1 MAEFKE
7 LLTKTNYYQ
16 VSKAPET
23 FVFSNGIRVIHQ
35 EVSNEVAHL
44 GVFIN
49 AGSRDE
55 LSHEFG
61 LAHFIEHAI
70 FKGTQKR
77 KAYHILSRM
86 EDVGGELNAYTS
98 KEETCIY
105 SSFLNIHYKRA
116 TELLADITFHSVF
129 PEKELAKEKTV
140 IIDEINSYKDSPSEE
155 IFDRFEDQIFEG
167 HPLGHD
173 ILGTPKHLKS
183 FSNKSVSDFIQ
194 RNWNTDQMV
203 ISSVGKISL
212 KKLIQILQPVFGDI
226 PANLRIFER
235 PQPQD
240 LLTKHIEQ
248 KKKVHQSH
256 LIVGCKAYSVHNK
269 KRTPLILLN
278 NLLGGPG
285 MSSRLNL
292 NIREK
297 YGWTYHIE
305 SSYSMFSDSGIWSVY
320 LGTETSYVEK
330 CRDLVH
336 KELQKLKNSSL
347 GVFQLQKA
355 KNQLIGQLAISQ
367 ENNISLM
374 LSHAKTFAIFNKID
388 SFKDICKKIDEVQP
402 STLQDVA
409 NELFTTENLSSLLYS
424 GK

>member
-1 MAEFKE
+1 MSETHK
-7 LLTKTNYYQ
+7 
-16 VSKAPET
+16 SPET
-23 FVFSNGIRVIHQ
+23 FVFPNGIRLIHL

-44 GVFIN
+44 GVYIN

-55 LSHEFG
+55 LNHEFG

-105 SSFLNIHYKRA
+105 SSFLHSHYKRA
-116 TELLADITFHSVF
+116 AELLADITFHSVF

-155 IFDRFEDQIFEG
+155 IFDRFEDQIFKD
-167 HPLGHD
+167 HSLGHD

-183 FSNKSVSDFIQ
+183 FDQKKVADFIK
-194 RNWNTDQMV
+194 RTWNTDQMV

-212 KKLIQILQPVFGDI
+212 KKLIQILQATFGDI
-226 PANLRIFER
+226 PPNLRQFRRPEPADRPASHFE
-235 PQPQD
+235 
-240 LLTKHIEQ
+240 H

-256 LIVGCKAYSVHNK
+256 LIIGSKAYSMHNK

-292 NIREK
+292 NIRER

-305 SSYSMFSDSGIWSVY
+305 SSFSMFSDSGIWNVY
-320 LGTETSYVEK
+320 LGTETSYIEK
-330 CRDLVH
+330 CNDLVH
-336 KELQKLKNSSL
+336 KELKKLRESSL
-347 GVFQLQKA
+347 GILQLQRA

-374 LSHAKTFAIFNKID
+374 LGYAKTFAIFNKID
-388 SFKDICKKIDEVQP
+388 SFKDICKKIENVKP
-402 STLQDVA
+402 ASLQDVA
-409 NELFTTENLSSLLYS
+409 NELFNSENLSSLLYS